1 MDSVPIQVVRTALLA
16 PLLALGLASFVF
28 IRTQQGNGVVIAS
41 LQSEPRSLT
50 RAAVDSVVKL
60 APDPIS
66 NERASEASCV
76 PRGKGAL
83 SNPWQCTLSYPTGR
97 RIEWSIDIHTDGTYV
112 GANQVVLAPPP
123 RHPEAGTIDGCCVN
137 VP

>member
-1 MDSVPIQVVRTALLA
+1 MHRMPIQVVRATFLA
-16 PLLALGLASFVF
+16 PLLALGLASFFF
-28 IRTQQGNGVVIAS
+28 IRSQQGNSLVIAS

-60 APDPIS
+60 APDPVS
-66 NERASEASCV
+66 NEKASAATCV

-97 RIEWSIDIHTDGTYV
+97 RVAWSIDIHTDGTYV
-112 GANQVVLAPPP
+112 GENQVVLAPPP
-123 RHPEAGTIDGCCVN
+123 QHSEPGSITGCCVN